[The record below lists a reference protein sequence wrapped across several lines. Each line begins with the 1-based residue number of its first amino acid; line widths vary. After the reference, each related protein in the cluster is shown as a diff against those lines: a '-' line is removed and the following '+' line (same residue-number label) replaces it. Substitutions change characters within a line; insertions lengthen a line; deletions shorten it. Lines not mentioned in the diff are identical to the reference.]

1 MQPPD
6 SRGSRLNLPPL
17 GGAADLMCYIYRRHK
32 YVTIAFEHRDGG
44 GEVKAFTLHQV
55 EARKLAKLFQAAADQ
70 AEVSADTCLF
80 GGVEGV
86 YPGGPPEVSQI
97 IEPKAKG

>member
-6 SRGSRLNLPPL
+6 SRGLSLALPAL
-17 GGAADLMCYIYRRHK
+17 AGDADLMCYVYRRHK
-32 YVTIAFEHRDGG
+32 YVTLAFEHRSGG
-44 GEVKAFTLHQV
+44 GVVQAFTLHQV
-55 EARKLAKLFQAAADQ
+55 EARKLAKFFQAAADQ
-70 AEVSADTCLF
+70 GEVAADTRLF

-97 IEPKAKG
+97 VEPKAKE